1 MLAPLCGDVCA
12 CDYVFVD
19 ETAKDSHERFKE
31 LLDLDIAE
39 DYINMDCEQ
48 LPSRFIGSAA
58 NSVPYLLNFL
68 LKRYIDNILDV
79 GSGKEDLLK
88 SSVSHV
94 TVSNAPSTTTI
105 STDFDSDIRKTPSS
119 ISNGMYWYDRFLC

>member
-1 MLAPLCGDVCA
+1 MSDCQSVYGADV
-12 CDYVFVD
+12 
-19 ETAKDSHERFKE
+19 TGSHA
-31 LLDLDIAE
+31 AE
-39 DYINMDCEQ
+39 VLSI
-48 LPSRFIGSAA
+48 S
-58 NSVPYLLNFL
+58 
-68 LKRYIDNILDV
+68 NILDV